1 MINDV
6 QVPIEARK
14 NGSDLIERS
23 EPRGLMV
30 GITYCFV
37 KPFVAAHGIENCLY
51 S

>member
-14 NGSDLIERS
+14 NGSDLIERP
-23 EPRGLMV
+23 EPRGIMV

-37 KPFVAAHGIENCLY
+37 KPFVSARGIESCLD